1 MTVAVVFALGV
12 ISCESSSSGDYPPKK
27 VLYGNI
33 VDVKARK
40 VFPGE
45 LTIYGGKVLS
55 VKESAGVYDT
65 YILPGFVDSHIHIE
79 STLMVPEN
87 YARMA
92 VANGVVAAVCDPHE
106 IANVLGVDGID
117 FMIDNGKQARFYF
130 NFMAPSCVPS
140 TTFETSG
147 ATIDAEQ
154 VAQLMQRDEIMGL
167 AEMMNAAGIPFLWLN
182 FSDGELPDA
191 PPNFYNVGIRKNIQ
205 DYIQKAD
212 YLVQLSDQEAFG
224 NSVLEALTLKTAVI
238 CTPIPA
244 FKDFGLEDGVNAHVV
259 PFSMEFDVRKLLQIP
274 QFDFFYDNEKRIRQ
288 WEEIL

>member
-1 MTVAVVFALGV
+1 MKRVVLYIRKTYIIGGLETFIYNFCVHMYDKYDLTVVF
-12 ISCESSSSGDYPPKK
+12 GDAADWQVARLIPYVHMCVGNENPQIECDTLLMLRIGDPIPSNIKYKK
-27 VLYGNI
+27 VIRRIHTCKACGVTDI
-33 VDVKARK
+33 PHDGDVTVCISQAVKDDFGLGDEALVINNLSNVTAKPSLLLMSATRLPAPDK
-40 VFPGE
+40 
-45 LTIYGGKVLS
+45 GKN
-55 VKESAGVYDT
+55 EW
-65 YILPGFVDSHIHIE
+65 
-79 STLMVPEN
+79 
-87 YARMA
+87 RM
-92 VANGVVAAVCDPHE
+92 
-106 IANVLGVDGID
+106 
-117 FMIDNGKQARFYF
+117 R
-130 NFMAPSCVPS
+130 
-140 TTFETSG
+140 
-147 ATIDAEQ
+147 
-154 VAQLMQRDEIMGL
+154 RL
-167 AEMMNAAGIPFLWLN
+167 AEMMNAARIPFLWLN

-259 PFSMEFDVRKLLQIP
+259 PFDMEFDVMKLLQIP